1 MYLTYCKILES
12 FNNIF
17 VIFLKEISKPSL
29 TKAKSDL
36 EDDDTASTTSDV
48 EYFKKLQKKIC
59 PSSSNKNFIKSKD
72 NIIKTESLA
81 GNRLTISGFSI
92 NRIIGSPRNPNQ
104 LSYGQKKLKKRHE
117 KSVVILVLIVIVF
130 VLCHSFRLGVQTYQ
144 VRQLFVYIVTM
155 HFLCAI
161 LNVSKPA
168 K

>member
-1 MYLTYCKILES
+1 M
-12 FNNIF
+12 
-17 VIFLKEISKPSL
+17 
-29 TKAKSDL
+29 

-59 PSSSNKNFIKSKD
+59 PSSSNKNYIKSKD

-144 VRQLFVYIVTM
+144 VRQLFVYIVTTM

>member
-1 MYLTYCKILES
+1 MYVLILKYLRVFS
-12 FNNIF
+12 NIF
-17 VIFLKEISKPSL
+17 VIFFKEISKPSL

-144 VRQLFVYIVTM
+144 VRQNCLFTGDSP
-155 HFLCAI
+155 HFFSWK
-161 LNVSKPA
+161 VQ
-168 K
+168 

>member
-17 VIFLKEISKPSL
+17 IIFFKEISKPSL

-59 PSSSNKNFIKSKD
+59 PSSSKNFMKSKD